1 MNWRLYSLRNYL
13 GIATHYGSMAGL
25 AAISYA
31 VGSPW
36 VIGGVALFSTGYF
49 WASLRDS
56 KQVME
61 NTLQPHPD
69 VHKLS
74 PRLGKIARE
83 LYQASGLRA
92 DKYPIY
98 DFRAKPITQSDSPEQ
113 AKIKKQIN
121 KALHATRLIPNA
133 AALNLGQPVIMISE
147 PLLALLS
154 DDEEKAVLAHEF
166 AHAAARHQHVNIPLT
181 VLGTMTRYTNKITMI
196 LAMFAGGFWAFAG
209 GIATHIATGKASK
222 ALHPHK
228 HLDRTDN
235 SNLTLIER
243 HKKGMMDRNVNAAST
258 LAGVGYFSWINPAFA
273 PLWATL
279 VTVNTGIKIALGGLS
294 RSLEYQADKGAI
306 KLGADPLALVT
317 ALRKLDTLQ
326 IRSVERAWG
335 GKENMPRIDMIDRA
349 WKRATATHPAT
360 AQRIGRLSDLARR
373 QGYSAEAIDSAIH
386 GPLDLSPTAYIP
398 YDTIQKMATRLMPAP
413 AA

>member
-1 MNWRLYSLRNYL
+1 MNWRLYGLRNYL
-13 GIATHYGSMAGL
+13 GIATHYGSMAGM
-25 AAISYA
+25 AAVSYA
-31 VGSPW
+31 LGSPW

-49 WASLRDS
+49 WARLRDS

-83 LYQASGLRA
+83 LYQASGLQA
-92 DKYPIY
+92 DQYPIY
-98 DFRAKPITQSDSPEQ
+98 DFRAKPITKNDSPEQ
-113 AKIKKQIN
+113 ANIKKQIN

-133 AALNLGQPVIMISE
+133 AALHLGQPVIMISE

-181 VLGTMTRYTNKITMI
+181 ILGTMTRYTNKITMI
-196 LAMFAGGFWAFAG
+196 FAMFASGFWAFAG
-209 GIATHIATGKASK
+209 GIATQIATGRAAR
-222 ALHPHK
+222 ALQSQK
-228 HLDRTDN
+228 DLGADN
-235 SNLTLIER
+235 SDLTLIDR
-243 HKKGMMDRNVNAAST
+243 HRKGMINRNVNAAST
-258 LAGVGYFSWINPAFA
+258 LAGVGYFSFVNPAFA

-279 VTVNTGIKIALGGLS
+279 VVVNTGIKVALGGLS
-294 RSLEYQADKGAI
+294 RSLEYQADKGAV
-306 KLGADPLALVT
+306 KLGANPLALVT

-326 IRSVERAWG
+326 TRSIERAWG
-335 GKENMPRIDMIDRA
+335 GKENMPQVDLIDRA
-349 WKRATATHPAT
+349 WKRATTTHPAT
-360 AQRIGRLSDLARR
+360 AQRIGRLSALARR
-373 QGYSAEAIDSAIH
+373 QGFGTEAIDKAIQ

-398 YDTIQKMATRLMPAP
+398 YDTIHKMATRLMPTP

>member
-13 GIATHYGSMAGL
+13 GIATHYGSMTGM
-25 AAISYA
+25 AAVSYA
-31 VGSPW
+31 LGSPW

-83 LYQASGLRA
+83 LYQASGLQA
-92 DKYPIY
+92 DQYPIY
-98 DFRAKPITQSDSPEQ
+98 DFRAKPITKSDSPEQ
-113 AKIKKQIN
+113 ANIKKQIN

-133 AALNLGQPVIMISE
+133 AALHLGRPVIMISE

-181 VLGTMTRYTNKITMI
+181 ILGTMTRYTNKITVI
-196 LAMFAGGFWAFAG
+196 LAMFASGFWAFAG
-209 GIATHIATGKASK
+209 GIAMHIATGRAAR
-222 ALHPHK
+222 ALQSQK
-228 HLDRTDN
+228 DLGADN
-235 SNLTLIER
+235 SDLTLIDR
-243 HKKGMMDRNVNAAST
+243 HRKGMINRNVNAAST
-258 LAGVGYFSWINPAFA
+258 LAGVGYFSFLNPAFA

-279 VTVNTGIKIALGGLS
+279 VVVNTGIKVALGGLS
-294 RSLEYQADKGAI
+294 RSLEYQADKGAV
-306 KLGADPLALVT
+306 KLGANPLALVT

-326 IRSVERAWG
+326 TRSIEKAWG
-335 GKENMPRIDMIDRA
+335 GKENMPQADLIDRA
-349 WKRATATHPAT
+349 WKRATTTHPAT
-360 AQRIGRLSDLARR
+360 AQRIGRLSALARR
-373 QGYSAEAIDSAIH
+373 QGFGTEAIDKAIQ

-398 YDTIQKMATRLMPAP
+398 YDTIHKMATRLMPTP